1 MFKVGLT
8 RDFLTKEG
16 ELSYKSIGLDI
27 FDDYPEIEYEF
38 LKNHLS
44 PVTPDLLQGY
54 DAIISLTPAYNQDS
68 FKGVDT
74 LKAICRFGVGYD
86 MVDVDACTD
95 ANVMLTITRGAVNHS
110 VAEATIMWMLTL
122 SYKTFIKNQLVRQGQ
137 WAERSKF
144 MGSEIRGHT
153 IGIIGLGGIGTTLVE
168 MLSPFK
174 PAKIIA
180 FDPYADADKAKKFGV
195 ELVALNDLMKVSDF
209 ISVNCPL
216 TDETRNMIKKEQL
229 ELCKNTA
236 YIINTAR
243 GGIIN
248 YEALLDS
255 LKNKSIAGYATD
267 VFDQEPPST
276 DDPLLQM
283 ESVIVAPHAI
293 AWTDELFET
302 IGRMACEQ
310 VVQIYKGEKP
320 DHLINEKVFKNIS

>member
-8 RDFLTKEG
+8 RDFLTNEG
-16 ELSYKSIGLDI
+16 KLSYKSIGLDI
-27 FDDYPEIEYEF
+27 FDDYPEIEYKF
-38 LKNHLS
+38 LDKHQS
-44 PVTPDLLQGY
+44 PVTPEMVKGY

-68 FKGVDT
+68 FKDVDQ

-122 SYKTFIKNQLVRQGQ
+122 SHKTFIKDQLVRKGQ

-153 IGIIGLGGIGTTLVE
+153 IGIVGLGGIGGKIVE
-168 MLSPFK
+168 MLAPFQ

-180 FDPYADADKAKKFGV
+180 FDPYANADKAKSLGV
-195 ELVALNDLMKVSDF
+195 ELVALNDLMKSSDF

-216 TDETRNMIKKEQL
+216 TDETRDMIKQEQL
-229 ELCKNTA
+229 NLCKETA

-248 YEALLDS
+248 HQALLNI
-255 LKNKSIAGYATD
+255 LKNKAIAGYATD

-283 ESVIVAPHAI
+283 ENVIVAPHAI

-302 IGRMACEQ
+302 IGRMACQQ

-320 DHLINEKVFKNIS
+320 DHLVNEKVIKNIS

>member
-16 ELSYKSIGLDI
+16 KLTYKSIGLDI
-27 FDDYPEIEYEF
+27 FDNYPEIEYEF
-38 LKNHLS
+38 LENHQS
-44 PVTPDLLQGY
+44 PITPEMLKGY

-68 FKGVDT
+68 FNGVDK

-86 MVDVDACTD
+86 MVDLDACRQ

-122 SYKTFIKNQLVRQGQ
+122 SHKTLIKDKLVRNGQ

-153 IGIIGLGGIGTTLVE
+153 IGIIGLGGIGGKIVE
-168 MLSPFK
+168 LLAPFQ
-174 PAKIIA
+174 PARIIA
-180 FDPYADADKAKKFGV
+180 FDPYTNANQAKSLGV
-195 ELVALNDLMKVSDF
+195 ELVALNDLMKDSDF

-216 TDETRNMIKKEQL
+216 TDETRDMIGQEQL
-229 ELCKNTA
+229 SLCKETA

-248 YEALLDS
+248 YHALLDI
-255 LKNKSIAGYATD
+255 LKNKAIAGYATD
-267 VFDQEPPST
+267 VFDQEPPDT
-276 DDPLLQM
+276 DDPLLQI
-283 ESVIVAPHAI
+283 ENVIVAPHSI

-302 IGRMACEQ
+302 IGRMACQQ

-320 DHLINEKVFKNIS
+320 DHLINEKVFENIT

>member
-16 ELSYKSIGLDI
+16 KLSYKSIGLEI

-38 LKNHLS
+38 LENHQS
-44 PVTPDLLQGY
+44 PVTPDMLQGY

-122 SYKTFIKNQLVRQGQ
+122 SHKTFIKNQLVRQGQ

-153 IGIIGLGGIGTTLVE
+153 IGIVGLGGIGGKIVE
-168 MLSPFK
+168 MLAPFQ
-174 PAKIIA
+174 PANIIA
-180 FDPYADADKAKKFGV
+180 FDPYADAEKAKKLGV
-195 ELVALNDLMKVSDF
+195 ELVALNELMQNSDF

-216 TDETRNMIKKEQL
+216 TDETRNMIGQEQL
-229 ELCKNTA
+229 GLCKATA

-248 YEALLDS
+248 YEALLKI
-255 LKNKSIAGYATD
+255 LKNKAIAGYATD

-276 DDPLLQM
+276 NDPLLQM
-283 ESVIVAPHAI
+283 ENVIVAPHAI

-320 DHLINEKVFKNIS
+320 DHLINEQVFKNIS

>member
-1 MFKVGLT
+1 MFTVGLT
-8 RDFLTKEG
+8 RDFLTEEG
-16 ELSYKSIGLDI
+16 KLTYKSIGLEILDNH
-27 FDDYPEIEYEF
+27 PEIEYEF
-38 LKNHLS
+38 LPRHQS
-44 PVTPDLLQGY
+44 PMIPELLQGY
-54 DAIISLTPAYNQDS
+54 DAIISLTPAYNQES
-68 FKGVDT
+68 FRGVEK

-86 MVDVDACTD
+86 MVNLEACTD

-122 SYKTFIKNQLVRQGQ
+122 SHKTLIKDQLVRQGK
-137 WAERSKF
+137 WAKRSKF

-153 IGIIGLGGIGTTLVE
+153 IGIIGLGGIGGKIVE
-168 MLSPFK
+168 MLTPFQ

-180 FDPYADADKAKKFGV
+180 FDPYTDAEKANSLGV
-195 ELVALNDLMKVSDF
+195 ELVELNALMKTADF

-216 TDETRNMIKKEQL
+216 TDETRDMIKKEQL
-229 ELCKNTA
+229 SLCKPTA

-248 YEALLDS
+248 YHALLEI
-255 LKNKSIAGYATD
+255 LKNKAIAGYATD
-267 VFDQEPPST
+267 VFDQEPPDT
-276 DDPLLQM
+276 NDPLLQM
-283 ESVIVAPHAI
+283 ENVIVAPHAI

-302 IGRMACEQ
+302 IGRMACQQ